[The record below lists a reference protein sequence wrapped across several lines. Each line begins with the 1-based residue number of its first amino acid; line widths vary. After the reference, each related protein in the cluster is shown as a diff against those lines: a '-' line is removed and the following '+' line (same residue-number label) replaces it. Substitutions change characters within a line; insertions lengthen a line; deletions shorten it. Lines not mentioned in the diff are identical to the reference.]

1 VVCGFFFQFLDDLNG
16 FSEVIFSDLFFFGMV
31 DGLFHKSLK
40 FFSFYQLLFLLVSGL
55 LTDLDFVLN
64 HLL

>member
-1 VVCGFFFQFLDDLNG
+1 MVCGFFLEFFDDLNG
-16 FSEVIFSDLFFFGMV
+16 FSEVIFSDFFLFGMV
-31 DGLFHKSLK
+31 DGLFHESLE
-40 FFSFYQLLFLLVSGL
+40 FFGFYQLLFLLVSGL